1 MKEFLILLAIALF
14 GFAAQADFLSG
25 ISDSLDAV
33 SNKVEEIDNADPIRD
48 IHKKSE
54 DTIND
59 AKPIK
64 AIKEAKRKVKVRN
77 LASITKASNAAEQA
91 NLMKQIKTK
100 PYRAGLSKVTWI
112 KKDSIWEKRGFKVG
126 DIVRLPASN

>member
-1 MKEFLILLAIALF
+1 MKEFLILLAIVIF
-14 GFAAQADFLSG
+14 GFAARADFFSG
-25 ISDSLDAV
+25 ISEGLDKA
-33 SNKVEEIDNADPIRD
+33 SGAVEEIDKFDPVGD

-59 AKPIK
+59 VKPIK

-77 LASITKASNAAEQA
+77 LASITKASSAAEQA

-100 PYRAGLSKVTWI
+100 PYKAGLSKVTWV
-112 KKDSIWEKRGFKVG
+112 KKNSIWEKRGFKAG